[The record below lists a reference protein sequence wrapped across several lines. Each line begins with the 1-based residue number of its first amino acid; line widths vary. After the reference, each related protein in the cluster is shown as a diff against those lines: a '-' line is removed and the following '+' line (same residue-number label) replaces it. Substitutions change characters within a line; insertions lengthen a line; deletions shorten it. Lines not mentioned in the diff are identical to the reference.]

1 MKLRTRLSVG
11 LGAVAI
17 AFAVTG
23 WLVASTQRRYLTEQ
37 LDRRLE
43 NSIPL
48 AMNLLDNRAV
58 MLPPEENDDFT
69 ELFIGHL
76 APDGTLTVIVPSALT
91 DAMPSVTAEQAI
103 DHARGAN
110 KAEPFTVSAEE
121 GGEQFRVIVL
131 KRQPANGWDLVAL
144 SLDETDAASDRLLIA
159 TSVGGLVVFGVITL
173 TWLWVVRLGVKP
185 ITEMTFAA
193 DAINRGEQERR
204 MPMYPPRTEAD
215 RLSRTFNDLLDARH
229 EADERLRQF
238 VADASHELRTPL
250 TSIRAFTEILHDHPE
265 LDVEKRGEF
274 LRIVLK
280 ENERLTRLICQVLD
294 LAKLES
300 GEATLRPEPAEVA
313 AMVEEAVTS
322 VGSLAERR
330 GIAVARRLEPALPP
344 LEVDRDRLLQVLHN
358 LLSNALKFAPAGGW
372 IAVDARRRGDEIE
385 FGVADDGPGVPAAE
399 RESIFDKF
407 RQAEGPAAAAPHGI
421 GLGLSISR
429 EIVARHGG
437 RIWVEES
444 ERRGAR
450 FAFTVPL
457 GGRSTRDADERQES
471 AATPREDA

>member
-1 MKLRTRLSVG
+1 LKLRTRLSVG

-43 NSIPL
+43 NSLPL

-250 TSIRAFTEILHDHPE
+250 TSIRGYTDLYHQGAFQEQE
-265 LDVEKRGEF
+265 RLDDAMRRVSGEAERMT
-274 LRIVLK
+274 RIVNDLLLLSK
-280 ENERLTRLICQVLD
+280 LDQGVALD
-294 LAKLES
+294 LATIDL
-300 GEATLRPEPAEVA
+300 APTLADVVADARVVQPARPITLSVA
-313 AMVEEAVTS
+313 APLTCRADAHLIHQV
-322 VGSLAERR
+322 
-330 GIAVARRLEPALPP
+330 VAGLVHNALVHTPADSP
-344 LEVDRDRLLQVLHN
+344 LEVRGS
-358 LLSNALKFAPAGGW
+358 LSGG
-372 IAVDARRRGDEIE
+372 AVMLEVADHGLGMDPETATHAFERFYRGDPSRTRNS
-385 FGVADDGPGVPAAE
+385 GG
-399 RESIFDKF
+399 S
-407 RQAEGPAAAAPHGI
+407 
-421 GLGLSISR
+421 GLGLAIARSII
-429 EIVARHGG
+429 EAHGG
-437 RIWVEES
+437 RVS
-444 ERRGAR
+444 LQTSPGQGCLFRL
-450 FAFTVPL
+450 AFPVDGPPVNPSS
-457 GGRSTRDADERQES
+457 G
-471 AATPREDA
+471 